1 MTNTQMNPNFA
12 KRYLVRFATGMAS
25 YMVLLTVALILANV
39 VAEGPVRVLLGALPI
54 PALLFVAWAAVQ
66 FSREADELARRQ
78 LTDSLAIG
86 FWVGSALVASYGL
99 LDSFGAPS
107 LSWLWAFGT
116 YMMCWA
122 FGSAIVSRRYR

>member
-1 MTNTQMNPNFA
+1 MKPNFA
-12 KRYLVRFATGMAS
+12 KRYVVRFAIGMVS
-25 YMVLLTVALILANV
+25 YAVLLVVALVLANL
-39 VAEGPVRVLLGALPI
+39 VADGPSRVLLGALPI
-54 PALLFVAWAAVQ
+54 PAVLFVAWAAVQ

-99 LDSFGAPS
+99 LDSFGAPT
-107 LSWLWAFGT
+107 LSWLWAFAT

-122 FGSAIVSRRYR
+122 VGSFIVSLRYR

>member
-1 MTNTQMNPNFA
+1 
-12 KRYLVRFATGMAS
+12 
-25 YMVLLTVALILANV
+25 MVLLTVALLFAANV
-39 VAEGPVRVLLGALPI
+39 ADGPGRILLGALPI

-78 LTDSLAIG
+78 LTESLAIG

-99 LDSFGAPS
+99 LDSFGAPA

-122 FGSAIVSRRYR
+122 FGSFVVNRRYR